1 MRYITFM
8 FITLILSACSSR
20 VEDAYGLRRSCEEDS
35 LRPCRN
41 IEGQQQICSDTH
53 RGGNGYHRVGNG

>member
-8 FITLILSACSSR
+8 FITLILSVSS
-20 VEDAYGLRRSCEEDS
+20 
-35 LRPCRN
+35 
-41 IEGQQQICSDTH
+41 CSDTH

>member
-20 VEDAYGLRRSCEEDS
+20 
-35 LRPCRN
+35 PCRN
-41 IEGQQQICSDTH
+41 IEGQQQICKEVH
-53 RGGNGYHRVGNG
+53 RGGNGHHRVGNG

>member
-20 VEDAYGLRRSCEEDS
+20 
-35 LRPCRN
+35 PCRN

-53 RGGNGYHRVGNG
+53 RVEDSFSLRHTLVGEVHRGGNGHHRVGNG